1 MLLSLDYPIPV
12 KSKPCDTH
20 SIHLQTFDESIKNM

>member
-1 MLLSLDYPIPV
+1 MLLSLDYPVLV
-12 KSKPCDTH
+12 KSEACDTH